1 MAFTDS
7 VSPAISTAAAI
18 AWTAVASTV
27 APTAA
32 IASATTAWSAMAAR
46 ASTVG

>member
-7 VSPAISTAAAI
+7 ISSAISTAAI

-32 IASATTAWSAMAAR
+32 VASATTAWSA
-46 ASTVG
+46 TVA